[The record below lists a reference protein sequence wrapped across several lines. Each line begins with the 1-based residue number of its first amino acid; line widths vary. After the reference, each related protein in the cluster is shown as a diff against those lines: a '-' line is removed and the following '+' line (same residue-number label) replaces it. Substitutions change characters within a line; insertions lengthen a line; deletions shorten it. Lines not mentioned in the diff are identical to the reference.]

1 MKHSNTPIS
10 HEAADDVPDES
21 SLQRNLKNRHIQL
34 IAIGGAIGTGLFMG
48 SGKTISVSGT
58 SIILTYAI
66 IGFFM
71 FFVMRAMGEILL
83 SNLKYKTFTDFCTQ
97 YIGQWAGY
105 FIGWSYWLAWV
116 VVAIA
121 DCTVISSYMK
131 FWFPD
136 IPTWAPAFSVL
147 AIMFALNMFAV
158 KMFGEIE
165 FWFALIKVV
174 AIIALIV
181 TGVVMISLSV
191 TSPQG
196 VVASL
201 SHLTEDGVVFPY
213 GISGFF
219 AGFQIAIFSFAG
231 VELIGTTAA
240 ESHDPHKT
248 LPKAINSV
256 PVRVIIFYVLAL
268 GCIISVS
275 SWAKI
280 SIDQSPFVQVFLL
293 AGLPAAA
300 GMINMVVLT
309 SAMSAANSGV
319 FATSRMLYSL
329 SGKGQAPKL
338 FHALSKASIPMR
350 GLVFSCACMGA
361 GLVILFIIPEV
372 MKAFTVLSTISA
384 ILFIFAWAMIVVAY
398 IRYRSIDPQ
407 LHIASRFKMPGGL
420 LMPWLVLAFFAFVI
434 VLLALEPDT
443 LHAMLCMPIWFAI
456 LAVAYRRKGKAP
468 QLASETSIS

>member
-58 SIILTYAI
+58 SIIFTYAI

-83 SNLKYKTFTDFCTQ
+83 SNLKHKTFTDFCTQ

-136 IPTWAPAFSVL
+136 IPTWAPAFCVL

-196 VVASL
+196 VVASM

-338 FHALSKASIPMR
+338 FHVLSKASIPMR
-350 GLVFSCACMGA
+350 GLVFSCFCMGA

-456 LAVAYRRKGKAP
+456 LAVAYLRKGKAP

>member
-1 MKHSNTPIS
+1 MS

-58 SIILTYAI
+58 SIIFTYAI

-83 SNLKYKTFTDFCTQ
+83 SNLKHKTFTDFCTQ

-350 GLVFSCACMGA
+350 GLVFSCSCMGA
-361 GLVILFIIPEV
+361 GLVILLIIPEV

-384 ILFIFAWAMIVVAY
+384 MLFIFAWAMIVVAY

-434 VLLALEPDT
+434 VLLALESDT

-456 LAVAYRRKGKAP
+456 LAVAYLRKGKAP
-468 QLASETSIS
+468 QLASETSVS

>member
-83 SNLKYKTFTDFCTQ
+83 SNLKHKTFTDFCTQ

-338 FHALSKASIPMR
+338 FHALSKASIPIR
-350 GLVFSCACMGA
+350 GLVFSCSCMGA

-443 LHAMLCMPIWFAI
+443 LHAMLCMPIWFTI

-468 QLASETSIS
+468 QLASKTSIS